1 MAYTVAMLKASRAW
15 SFALAAVWATACAA
29 GRATQEG
36 TTSTGDPTFA
46 VTTSGSGGL
55 DGACAKGTFDAK
67 NVPIDMIIMFDK
79 SGSMS
84 GPKWF
89 NGTKALQ
96 TFFEDPKN
104 AGVSVALRFFPDAG
118 CDQSCNVAACAAPK
132 VQLGKLTNLSAPTDT
147 QEQKLLDAFVGVT
160 PGGDTPLSA
169 ALDGAINWAGATLAQ
184 KPDEQAIVVLVTDG
198 EPTDCHKD
206 AAYFVN
212 AAKTARAHGIVT
224 FAVGLEGANVGLM
237 DQIAIAGG
245 SNKSIVISSA
255 NVAQDLQAALDAI
268 RDKQSA
274 CAFAIP
280 PSSTGEP
287 VDTSRVNVVYHA
299 GGGVSSMPIGE
310 VPTAADCGDK
320 AAWHY
325 DNLKSPK
332 KIELCPAACATI
344 EADPKAKIEIV
355 LGCGTIPG

>member
-1 MAYTVAMLKASRAW
+1 MAYTVAMLSVRAW
-15 SFALAAVWATACAA
+15 SFALAALWASACAA
-29 GRATQEG
+29 SHTTQAG
-36 TTSTGDPTFA
+36 SSSSGDLTFA
-46 VTTSGSGGL
+46 SSGTGGI
-55 DGACAKGTFDAK
+55 DGACAKATIDAQ

-79 SGSMS
+79 SGSMA

-118 CDQSCNVAACAAPK
+118 CDASCNVAACAAPK
-132 VQLGKLTNLSAPTDT
+132 VALGKLTDLSAPTDA
-147 QEQKLLDAFVGVT
+147 QEQKLLDGFVGVM
-160 PGGDTPLSA
+160 PSGDTPLSA
-169 ALDGAINWAGATLAQ
+169 ALDGAINWAGGVLQ
-184 KPDEQAIVVLVTDG
+184 QRPEEQAIVVLVTDG

-206 AAYFVN
+206 APYFVN
-212 AAKTARAHGIVT
+212 AAKQARDHGIVT
-224 FAVGLEGANVGLM
+224 FAVGLEGASTALM
-237 DQIAIAGG
+237 DQIAAAGG
-245 SNKSIVISSA
+245 TQKSIVVSTA
-255 NVAQDLQAALDAI
+255 NVAADLQAALDAI

-299 GGGVSSMPIGE
+299 SGGASQTPIGE
-310 VPTAADCGDK
+310 VPAAADCGDK
-320 AAWHY
+320 SAWHY
-325 DNLKSPK
+325 DSAQSPK
-332 KIELCPAACATI
+332 KIELCPAACATV